1 MEEFQEVSEIPP
13 AAVGE
18 EMAKPSEEVQVVKA
32 FLTEATS
39 KHGSPKQLQLA
50 RKRVAKKVPKV

>member
-1 MEEFQEVSEIPP
+1 MEEFQEVFEIPL
-13 AAVGE
+13 AAIGE

-39 KHGSPKQLQLA
+39 KQGSPKQLQLA
-50 RKRVAKKVPKV
+50 RKRVAKNVPKV